1 MSEKLAGDRSPCR
14 GSGGDVPRSK
24 LDDMPPVTEPQT
36 RRTLVESKGISV
48 VDFRCRA
55 HVEPL
60 GPEEPNP
67 THGIVFVRQG
77 VFRRTQPG
85 EALVADANQVLFF
98 NAGEPYRYAHPLP
111 GGDECTVVVLD
122 GQRALELV
130 MRHAPRDAESP
141 EVPFRLSH
149 GLASARAARLHY
161 ELLALVRQGA
171 PKIALEDVVAEL
183 ADEAVGVAY
192 RRRGVRGERESA
204 SATARQRRRELVEA
218 AQLAVNARLERLPSL
233 AELAAEL
240 GCSPCPSVAH
250 LPSDGRPQ
258 PARHTPAGCAR
269 AGLRLVWPRARAI
282 SPRWRS
288 SSATPTTATSRT
300 PSAESGECRHHGSV
314 SGFAVRRG
322 SAQQP
327 SSLPRGRRLDSGK
340 ERSSSAADSLGSG
353 GVSCRIASTRSLPRG
368 AERRKPARS
377 AASSNSSAAY
387 TTVARGTGRRWPRRS
402 RA

>member
-1 MSEKLAGDRSPCR
+1 M
-14 GSGGDVPRSK
+14 PRSK

-36 RRTLVESKGISV
+36 RRTLVESKGVSV

-149 GLASARAARLHY
+149 GLASARAACLHY

-240 GCSPCPSVAH
+240 GCSPFH
-250 LPSDGRPQ
+250 LSRTFH
-258 PARHTPAGCAR
+258 RT
-269 AGLRLVWPRARAI
+269 AGLSLRVYTGRLRARRAA
-282 SPRWRS
+282 SRLAAGSRDL
-288 SSATPTTATSRT
+288 TTLALELGYADHSHFTN
-300 PSAESGECRHHGSV
+300 AFSGEWGMP
-314 SGFAVRRG
+314 
-322 SAQQP
+322 P
-327 SSLPRGRRLDSGK
+327 SRFRERL
-340 ERSSSAADSLGSG
+340 R
-353 GVSCRIASTRSLPRG
+353 
-368 AERRKPARS
+368 RS
-377 AASSNSSAAY
+377 AA
-387 TTVARGTGRRWPRRS
+387 GPRNILQAS
-402 RA
+402 LGADD